1 MEPVVKIEKPLSTPR
16 WIVLVTVFL
25 SVAALATAGVVYT
38 GHVDDKREVA
48 ERESDRRWCDLLT
61 TLDEAYSS
69 TPPATELG
77 RRVAASIKTL
87 RVQLDC

>member
-1 MEPVVKIEKPLSTPR
+1 MDAPISTPR
-16 WIVLVTVFL
+16 WILLLTVFL
-25 SVAALATAGVVYT
+25 SVTALTVAGVLYT
-38 GHVDDKREVA
+38 GHVDDRRETA

-69 TPPATELG
+69 TPPSTELG
-77 RRVAASIKTL
+77 RRVAASIRTL